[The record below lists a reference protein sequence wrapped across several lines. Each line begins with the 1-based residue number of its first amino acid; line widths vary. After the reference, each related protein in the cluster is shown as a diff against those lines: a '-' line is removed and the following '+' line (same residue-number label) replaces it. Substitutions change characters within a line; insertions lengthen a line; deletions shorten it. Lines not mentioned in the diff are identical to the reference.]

1 MSRDRQAWTSHVLW
15 YVSEREGSPNPGLC
29 HLLPTSP
36 LFSEF
41 TYKSQR
47 PRWPCPGVL
56 TLPGPP
62 TLSLRHRGSSCSVP
76 PWVQLGVPTAFIQ
89 RKAQPGQSVCWD
101 HRLSLLS
108 FLGHGRGADRPCLSG
123 GPTLSPCLSPTC
135 PRPFSSLLP
144 AAVFFPALSPQPM
157 RAHLTQYLK

>member
-1 MSRDRQAWTSHVLW
+1 MSCGTCQSGRGLPTQVFATS
-15 YVSEREGSPNPGLC
+15 C
-29 HLLPTSP
+29 QHLPCSQSLPTSP
-36 LFSEF
+36 RGHAGPALECSHCQGH
-41 TYKSQR
+41 QR
-47 PRWPCPGVL
+47 CH
-56 TLPGPP
+56 
-62 TLSLRHRGSSCSVP
+62 SRHRGSSCSVP

-108 FLGHGRGADRPCLSG
+108 FLGHGGGVDRPCLSG